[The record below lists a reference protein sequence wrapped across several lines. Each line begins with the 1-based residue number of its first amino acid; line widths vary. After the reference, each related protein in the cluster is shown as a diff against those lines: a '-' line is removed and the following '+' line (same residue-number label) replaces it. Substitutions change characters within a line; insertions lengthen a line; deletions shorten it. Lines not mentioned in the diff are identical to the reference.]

1 MAPLPACKG
10 AISIITHPGSLVGNA
25 VGDSQMST
33 LKENIAAYETMQ
45 DDLELDYFGKWGIFH
60 NEELFGVYETSP
72 DAAA

>member
-1 MAPLPACKG
+1 
-10 AISIITHPGSLVGNA
+10 
-25 VGDSQMST
+25 MST